1 MRGKERLNTWTLRD
15 YVKNTL
21 MLLVKIP
28 IRTVQLFLFWIPV
41 HKNRITVYS
50 LKQHGYSC
58 NLKYLT
64 EYLKQE
70 MPEKFELMW
79 IVKRQEDLLQLQQE
93 GVPAA
98 MALSLR
104 HFLWRHRSGIVIT
117 NDEFYPMCRK
127 RRGQQYINLWHGGI
141 NYKKIGYEGLEFT
154 NPVQKL
160 IYRTNNPKPDCFVSG
175 SRSFT
180 QTAAKAFGFP
190 ERIFLECGLPRND
203 ILIRGAEKTELEE
216 IRRQLGIAPGKK
228 VVLYAPTFRGGGT
241 GPQDMPDYRQLAACL
256 GERFGGEWVILLRQH
271 YFVAARESQTEE
283 LVRDVSDYPDM
294 QQLLLIAD
302 CLISDYSSCMW
313 DYLLTGGP
321 CFVYAKDLKTYQD
334 SDRSFFISPQEWPYP
349 VATDEQ
355 TLWKRIREF
364 DADDYQK
371 KTAFHRQQYGS
382 RDTGTGCEQV
392 VQYMQR
398 YLQ

>member
-1 MRGKERLNTWTLRD
+1 MRGKERLNVWTVRD
-15 YVKNTL
+15 YVKNIL

-28 IRTVQLFLFWIPV
+28 VRTVQLLLFWIPV
-41 HKNRITVYS
+41 RRNRITIYS

-64 EYLKQE
+64 EYLRQNKAGS
-70 MPEKFELMW
+70 FELMW
-79 IVKRQEDLLQLQQE
+79 IVKRQEDLQQLQCE

-98 MALSLR
+98 MARSLR

-127 RRGQQYINLWHGGI
+127 RRGQRYINLWHGGI

-160 IYRTNNPKPDCFVSG
+160 IYRTNNPQPDCFVSG

-190 ERIFLECGLPRND
+190 EGIFLECGLPRND
-203 ILIRGAEKTELEE
+203 LLVKGAEEAERDA
-216 IRRQLGIAPGKK
+216 IRRELGIASDKN
-228 VVLYAPTFRGGGT
+228 VVLYAPTFRGGGN
-241 GPQDMPDYRQLAACL
+241 GPQDRPDYQKLAECL

-271 YFVAARESQTEE
+271 YFVAEREDASAA

-294 QQLLLIAD
+294 QRLLLIAD
-302 CLISDYSSCMW
+302 CLVSDYSSCMW
-313 DYLLTGGP
+313 DFLLTGRP
-321 CFVYAKDLKTYQD
+321 CFVYAKDLETYQD
-334 SDRSFFISPQEWPYP
+334 SDRAFFIPPEEWPYP
-349 VATDEQ
+349 LATDEQ
-355 TLWKRIREF
+355 TLWKRILEF
-364 DADDYQK
+364 DPDDYQK
-371 KTAFHRQQYGS
+371 KTAFHQKQCGS
-382 RDTGTGCEQV
+382 KDMGTGCEQL
-392 VQYMQR
+392 VQYLEKQ
-398 YLQ
+398 LQ